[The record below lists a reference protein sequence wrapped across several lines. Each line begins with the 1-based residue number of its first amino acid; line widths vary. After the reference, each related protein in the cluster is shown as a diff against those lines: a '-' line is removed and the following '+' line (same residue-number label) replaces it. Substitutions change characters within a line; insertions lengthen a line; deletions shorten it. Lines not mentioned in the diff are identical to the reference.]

1 MCTSLAPGFYLRDE
15 DNFRQFKEQI
25 MAMKTHFKEDCIFS
39 IFEKTPAFM
48 REDPVNNAP
57 RKSKQ
62 PHVEKGK
69 LQ

>member
-25 MAMKTHFKEDCIFS
+25 MAMKTHFKDDCIFS

-69 LQ
+69 LP